1 VEKAPDAFR
10 TISEVATD
18 LNVPQHVLRFWESR
32 FSEIKPMKRGGGR
45 RYYRP
50 DDVDLLRGIRHLLY
64 GEGYTIRGVQRILKE
79 QGLRYV
85 QTVWQPGAP
94 SVAQASEH
102 AEDSDFDESD
112 GRGAGGERGRGLFGL
127 LPSLIGNAGEE
138 QQAKA
143 AAEEDEEV
151 EDVEDAEDAEEDE
164 DAEDVEEEEDDDSDE
179 EEEADED
186 ADEAED
192 EEDEDEEDED
202 EDEEDEEDEEDA
214 APARV
219 TSRPLPLQ
227 RKPPLLA
234 GGALRA
240 AVSAEDMRKLE
251 FALGELTECR
261 RLLDAAVKEKV

>member
-10 TISEVATD
+10 TISEVAID

-85 QTVWQPGAP
+85 QTVWQPGAQ

-102 AEDSDFDESD
+102 AAEDSDFDDSD
-112 GRGAGGERGRGLFGL
+112 ARGAGGERGRGLFGL

-143 AAEEDEEV
+143 AEE
-151 EDVEDAEDAEEDE
+151 AEDAEEDE
-164 DAEDVEEEEDDDSDE
+164 DAEEVEEEEDEDSDE
-179 EEEADED
+179 EEEEDED
-186 ADEAED
+186 DDEAD
-192 EEDEDEEDED
+192 DEEDED
-202 EDEEDEEDEEDA
+202 EDEDEEDEEDA
-214 APARV
+214 APARM

-251 FALGELTECR
+251 FALRELTECR